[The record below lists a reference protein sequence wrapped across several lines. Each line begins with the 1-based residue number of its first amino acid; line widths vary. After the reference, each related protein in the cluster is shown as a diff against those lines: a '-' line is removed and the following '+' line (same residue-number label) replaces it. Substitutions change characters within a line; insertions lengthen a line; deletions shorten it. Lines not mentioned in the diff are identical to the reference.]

1 MNRARQITS
10 FPPDEIPKI
19 NQKFFND
26 DYPYRFII
34 SVKKKFINNF
44 QEKSEKTDDCLI
56 APGFFDVPMKVV
68 LVDIPYY
75 QRNEEFSKRF
85 MKNVQC
91 FHR

>member
-10 FPPDEIPKI
+10 FPPDETPKI
-19 NQKFFND
+19 NQKFFNA

-34 SVKKKFINNF
+34 SVKKKAINNF

-56 APGFFDVPMKVV
+56 APGFFDVTMKVV

>member
-1 MNRARQITS
+1 MLTIHIDLSLVSR
-10 FPPDEIPKI
+10 
-19 NQKFFND
+19 
-26 DYPYRFII
+26 
-34 SVKKKFINNF
+34 KKFINNF
-44 QEKSEKTDDCLI
+44 QEKSEKTDYCLI

>member
-1 MNRARQITS
+1 MRHQKLIKS
-10 FPPDEIPKI
+10 FLMLTIYIDLSLVS
-19 NQKFFND
+19 
-26 DYPYRFII
+26 R
-34 SVKKKFINNF
+34 KKFINNF
-44 QEKSEKTDDCLI
+44 QEKSEKTDGCLI